1 VSCGGR
7 WVDGNDLSGMTLVP
21 PASTSGVSGGM
32 FGGGE
37 SPRSKARREMYG
49 LGASVPVAKE
59 SIKGKEPAVT
69 QVEGEDYDL
78 EDDEEYLKDLQANV
92 CRLYCNIAD
101 MQQSAQ
107 PTSRTGQLEPTTD
120 PSLAAALAKTS
131 SSLAKTLD
139 RIANSLDKHTADS
152 REEGRYFVDV
162 KLHTEAIK
170 DVMNVLG
177 MVKSYKP

>member
-1 VSCGGR
+1 M
-7 WVDGNDLSGMTLVP
+7 DQ
-21 PASTSGVSGGM
+21 
-32 FGGGE
+32 
-37 SPRSKARREMYG
+37 Y
-49 LGASVPVAKE
+49 
-59 SIKGKEPAVT
+59 
-69 QVEGEDYDL
+69 
-78 EDDEEYLKDLQANV
+78 
-92 CRLYCNIAD
+92 NIAD
-101 MQQSAQ
+101 IQQSAK
-107 PTSRTGQLEPTTD
+107 PMSRTAQSEQTTD
-120 PSLAAALAKTS
+120 PSLTAALAKTS

>member
-1 VSCGGR
+1 
-7 WVDGNDLSGMTLVP
+7 
-21 PASTSGVSGGM
+21 M

-49 LGASVPVAKE
+49 LGSSVPVAKE
-59 SIKGKEPAVT
+59 SVKGKEPAVA
-69 QVEGEDYDL
+69 QVEDEDYDL
-78 EDDEEYLKDLQANV
+78 EDDDEYLKGLQANV
-92 CRLYCNIAD
+92 SKLHFIIAD
-101 MQQSAQ
+101 IQQSVK
-107 PTSRTGQLEPTTD
+107 PTSQNVQSAESTD
-120 PSLAAALAKTS
+120 PSLTAALAKTS
-131 SSLAKTLD
+131 TSLAKTLD

>member
-1 VSCGGR
+1 M
-7 WVDGNDLSGMTLVP
+7 DQ
-21 PASTSGVSGGM
+21 
-32 FGGGE
+32 
-37 SPRSKARREMYG
+37 Y
-49 LGASVPVAKE
+49 
-59 SIKGKEPAVT
+59 I
-69 QVEGEDYDL
+69 
-78 EDDEEYLKDLQANV
+78 
-92 CRLYCNIAD
+92 IAD
-101 MQQSAQ
+101 IEQSAK
-107 PTSRTGQLEPTTD
+107 PAIRTVQSESTID
-120 PSLAAALAKTS
+120 PSLTAALAKTS

>member
-1 VSCGGR
+1 
-7 WVDGNDLSGMTLVP
+7 
-21 PASTSGVSGGM
+21 M

-59 SIKGKEPAVT
+59 SVKGKEPAVT
-69 QVEGEDYDL
+69 QVEDEDYDL
-78 EDDEEYLKDLQANV
+78 EDDDEYLKGLQANV
-92 CRLYCNIAD
+92 SRLCWNIAD
-101 MQQSAQ
+101 IQQSAK
-107 PTSRTGQLEPTTD
+107 PTSQTVQSAESTD
-120 PSLAAALAKTS
+120 PSLTAALAKTS
-131 SSLAKTLD
+131 TSLAKTLD